1 MPTNLPIE
9 KRIKGGPGRPKGAKG
24 KFTTLKAAFL
34 EAFQDI
40 ETSHEPLVKWA
51 KKKENKGDFY
61 QMVARMLP
69 KTIEG
74 NLKSSGRLIVC
85 IRSEKGKDGDNTR
98 EG

>member
-9 KRIKGGPGRPKGAKG
+9 KRIKGGPGRPKGATG
-24 KFTTLKAAFL
+24 KFTNLKDAFMDVFQSI
-34 EAFQDI
+34 EA
-40 ETSHEPLVKWA
+40 SREPLRKWA

-61 QMVARMLP
+61 KMIAKMLP